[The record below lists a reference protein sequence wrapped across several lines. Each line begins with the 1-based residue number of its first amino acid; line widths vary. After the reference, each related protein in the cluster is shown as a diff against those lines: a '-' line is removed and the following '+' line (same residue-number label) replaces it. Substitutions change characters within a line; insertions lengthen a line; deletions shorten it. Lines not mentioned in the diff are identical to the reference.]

1 MPDLRPT
8 SQPPSDRSQADA
20 SSQSVLLLERFRAG
34 DEAAATELFER
45 FAKRLASLVQSR
57 LSSKLARRLDAEDVV
72 LSAYRSFFVRARDG
86 QFAIDEPGELWRLL
100 AQIALNKLHRSAAR
114 HNAARRSL
122 NREQDDIVDLANR
135 AADAASSPDLEVIVA
150 DQLEHLMSQLPEA
163 TCRVLELRLQG
174 HDVDEIAGL
183 IDRSPRTVRRQL
195 ETVRVIFLKL
205 AGAEVVDRSESESLH
220 QKPEARAVQV
230 QADMP
235 SPGLRSNEA
244 LAENRTLN
252 DFVLRRQIGL
262 GLTGRVYEAFD
273 KRQQQL
279 VAVKVLRKSLL
290 SDRSLRERFEAEA
303 DIVAR
308 LTHPGIVRIHGHG
321 ETPNRGWFLVMD
333 LLPNGDLTPYAGN
346 SLPIKQA
353 VDWVREVATAIGYA
367 HGAGVIHCDLKPAN
381 LLLSMDGHVVV
392 TDFGFAQAHE
402 VLGRSASC
410 IAGTPAFMAP
420 EQIDAAWGH
429 VGPQTD
435 IYGLGAVLF
444 FLLTG
449 SPPVV
454 GIRMSEIFEQ
464 VTSASEIQVV
474 IDLRPDVP
482 SWLADVCH
490 RCLRKRSSERF
501 QSTEAVI
508 TALQRSLG
516 SGAS

>member
-1 MPDLRPT
+1 MTDLRPT
-8 SQPPSDRSQADA
+8 PQPSPDRSQADA
-20 SSQSVLLLERFRAG
+20 FSQSVYLLERFRAG
-34 DEAAATELFER
+34 DEAAASELFER

-57 LSSKLARRLDAEDVV
+57 LSAKLARRLDAEDVV

-100 AQIALNKLHRSAAR
+100 AQITLNKLHRSAAR

-122 NREQDDIVDLANR
+122 NCEQDDIWGVADWP
-135 AADAASSPDLEVIVA
+135 ADAAASPELEVTVA

-183 IDRSPRTVRRQL
+183 IGRSPRTVRRQL
-195 ETVRVIFLKL
+195 QTVRAIFLKQSE
-205 AGAEVVDRSESESLH
+205 AEVVDQSERKLLN
-220 QKPEARAVQV
+220 QKLETCAA
-230 QADMP
+230 QADAR
-235 SPGLRSNEA
+235 SSNIRSNKPF
-244 LAENRTLN
+244 AENRTLD

-308 LTHPGIVRIHGHG
+308 LTHPGIVQIHGHG
-321 ETPNRGWFLVMD
+321 ETPNQGWFLVMD

-346 SLPIKQA
+346 SLPVKQA
-353 VDWVREVATAIGYA
+353 VDWVREVAIAIGYA

-381 LLLSMDGHVVV
+381 LLLSVDGHAVV

-402 VLGRSASC
+402 ALGRDKSN

-420 EQIDAAWGH
+420 EQVDATWGQ

-435 IYGLGAVLF
+435 IYGLGAVLY

-449 SPPVV
+449 MPPVV
-454 GIRMSEIFEQ
+454 GTRMSEIFDQ
-464 VTSASEIQVV
+464 VTSTNDIQA
-474 IDLRPDVP
+474 ITNLRADAPA
-482 SWLADVCH
+482 WLADVCH
-490 RCLRKRSSERF
+490 RCLRKRPSERF
-501 QSTEAVI
+501 QSAEAVI
-508 TALQRSLG
+508 AALL
-516 SGAS
+516 SG